1 MFLHIVY
8 EFELKYEILHQSYTL
23 FDISFEM
30 TLLRPCVI
38 NILQGVFSAL

>member
-8 EFELKYEILHQSYTL
+8 EFELKYETL

>member
-1 MFLHIVY
+1 MFLQIVY
-8 EFELKYEILHQSYTL
+8 EFKLKYEI